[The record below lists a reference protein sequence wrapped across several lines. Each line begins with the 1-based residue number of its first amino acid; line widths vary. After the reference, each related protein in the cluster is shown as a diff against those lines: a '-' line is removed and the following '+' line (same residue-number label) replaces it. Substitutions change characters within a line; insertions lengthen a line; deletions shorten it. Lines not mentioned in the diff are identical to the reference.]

1 MSTTVPALIYN
12 LFPLLAGPF
21 TAWKTHLERAKDLN
35 FNWIF
40 INPIAY
46 PGFSGSLYA
55 VKDHYEL
62 NPLLLDSKSKLKP
75 EKQLTKMIEQAHKL
89 DLRLM
94 IDLVINHAAIDSP
107 LTESHPAWFK
117 RDSQGKI
124 SNPGFWQGDK
134 LVTVWG
140 DLAEID
146 NESSPERET
155 LWNYWLELVNYYL
168 DLGFDGF
175 RCDAAYKVPAEL
187 WKFLVRKARESNPEV
202 LFFAES
208 LGCTIEQVV
217 TLAGAGFDYVFN
229 SSKYWDFLQ
238 PWCLSQY
245 EQSRRLAP
253 SVSFPES
260 HDTPRLMQ
268 ELNFNLDAV
277 RQRYV
282 FAALFSTGLLMPAGF
297 ELGFRKRL
305 HVVNTR
311 PADWEESEID
321 LREFVAR
328 VNRFKL
334 AHPIFCAEHPTYR
347 FDLHPGTG
355 EVTGVI
361 KVISEKGPSAL
372 LLINR
377 DPNNEQ
383 RVVVEGV
390 AGCLPGSSSIR
401 LADPAGYAGPETIA
415 EGRFERLLPPAGL
428 EVLLRE

>member
-1 MSTTVPALIYN
+1 
-12 LFPLLAGPF
+12 
-21 TAWKTHLERAKDLN
+21 
-35 FNWIF
+35 
-40 INPIAY
+40 
-46 PGFSGSLYA
+46 
-55 VKDHYEL
+55 
-62 NPLLLDSKSKLKP
+62 
-75 EKQLTKMIEQAHKL
+75 
-89 DLRLM
+89 
-94 IDLVINHAAIDSP
+94 
-107 LTESHPAWFK
+107 
-117 RDSQGKI
+117 
-124 SNPGFWQGDK
+124 
-134 LVTVWG
+134 
-140 DLAEID
+140 
-146 NESSPERET
+146 
-155 LWNYWLELVNYYL
+155 
-168 DLGFDGF
+168 
-175 RCDAAYKVPAEL
+175 VPAEL
-187 WKFLVRKARESNPEV
+187 WKFLIPKARERNPEI

-217 TLAGAGFDYVFN
+217 ALAGAGFDYVFN
-229 SSKYWDFLQ
+229 SSKYWDYLQ
-238 PWCLSQY
+238 PWCLGQY

-321 LREFVAR
+321 LRDFVAR

-361 KVISEKGPSAL
+361 KVVSEKGPSAL
-372 LLINR
+372 LLVNR

-390 AGCLPGSSSIR
+390 AGCLPGESSIR
-401 LADPAGYAGPETIA
+401 LADPAGYAEPETIA